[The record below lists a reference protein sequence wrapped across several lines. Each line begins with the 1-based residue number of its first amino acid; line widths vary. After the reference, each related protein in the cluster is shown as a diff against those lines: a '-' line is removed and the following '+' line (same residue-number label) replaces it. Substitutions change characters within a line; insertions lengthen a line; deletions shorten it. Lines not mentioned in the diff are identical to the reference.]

1 MKLLT
6 TLLLA
11 ALVALGV
18 YVARRRILYA
28 LRVGAIAYV
37 VLLFGRLLIS
47 MGSMAD
53 RWEDLIWPILFL
65 LLAWVILW
73 WVSTT
78 YAERRDQE
86 KRRRI
91 KNASE
96 AGRPAR

>member
-18 YVARRRILYA
+18 YIARRRILYA
-28 LRVGAIAYV
+28 LRVGAIVYV

-53 RWEDLIWPILFL
+53 RWEDLVWPVLSL
-65 LLAWVILW
+65 VLAWVILW
-73 WVSTT
+73 WVSTS
-78 YAERRDQE
+78 YAQRRDRQ
-86 KRRRI
+86 KRLRS
-91 KNASE
+91 ASG

>member
-18 YVARRRILYA
+18 YIARRRILYA

-53 RWEDLIWPILFL
+53 RWEDLAWPVLFL
-65 LLAWVILW
+65 VLAWLILW
-73 WVSTT
+73 WVSTS
-78 YAERRDQE
+78 YAQRRDRQ
-86 KRRRI
+86 KRLRS
-91 KNASE
+91 ASG